1 MTQPRAADAT
11 GTVTEPRTADGTQR
25 AHAAPAQPGVPRVLT
40 VALGLAVVLTLVLA
54 GFVVQAQAA
63 VSDAA
68 ASRQDRADA
77 LTAARQEAL
86 NLTSV
91 DSADIDGD
99 LKRVQ
104 DGATGDFAKDFAAQ
118 SVKLRQ
124 VLKDNAVQSTG
135 EVKDAGVVALAASN
149 ATVIVII
156 NSTVKNKA
164 QPTGTPRT
172 YRMRLELLKA
182 GQGRWQTAK
191 LEFVG

>member
-1 MTQPRAADAT
+1 MPEAE
-11 GTVTEPRTADGTQR
+11 VTEVNETDLAYASPPRPAAGR
-25 AHAAPAQPGVPRVLT
+25 ALLAALGLGVVAALVLGGFAVKAHAAVGA
-40 VALGLAVVLTLVLA
+40 
-54 GFVVQAQAA
+54 
-63 VSDAA
+63 DD
-68 ASRQDRADA
+68 RQQQSRADA
-77 LTAARQEAL
+77 LVAARQEAL

-91 DSADIDGD
+91 DSTDIDGD

-124 VLKDNAVQSTG
+124 VLKDNAVRSLG
-135 EVKDAGVVALAASN
+135 EVKDAGVVALGESN
-149 ATVIVII
+149 ATVIVIV

-172 YRMRLELLKA
+172 YRMRLELLKSAA
-182 GQGRWQTAK
+182 GQWQTAK

>member
-1 MTQPRAADAT
+1 MTQPPAAE
-11 GTVTEPRTADGTQR
+11 VTTAEVT
-25 AHAAPAQPGVPRVLT
+25 AHAAPASPGVPRWLA
-40 VALGLAVVLTLVLA
+40 VALGLAVALTLVLA
-54 GFVVQAQAA
+54 GFVVQAHAA

-77 LTAARQEAL
+77 LAAARQEAL

-91 DSADIDGD
+91 DSADIAGD
-99 LKRVQ
+99 LKRGQ
-104 DGATGDFAKDFAAQ
+104 DGATADFAKDFAAQ

-135 EVKDAGVVALAASN
+135 EVKDAGVVALGASN
-149 ATVIVII
+149 ATVIVVI

-164 QPTGTPRT
+164 QPAGTPRT

>member
-1 MTQPRAADAT
+1 MTQPQEA
-11 GTVTEPRTADGTQR
+11 GTTQE
-25 AHAAPAQPGVPRVLT
+25 AAPTQEAPAAPVRSGVPRLLA
-40 VALGLAVVLTLVLA
+40 VALGLSLVLTLVLA
-54 GFVVQAQAA
+54 GFVLQAHAG

-68 ASRQDRADA
+68 ARRQDRSDA
-77 LTAARQEAL
+77 VVAARQEAL

-124 VLKDNAVQSTG
+124 VLKDNEVRSTG

-149 ATVIVII
+149 ATVIVVI

-164 QPTGTPRT
+164 QPAGTPRT

-182 GQGRWQTAK
+182 GEGRWQTAK

>member
-1 MTQPRAADAT
+1 MTQLGA
-11 GTVTEPRTADGTQR
+11 EPLPDQPDQPDQPD
-25 AHAAPAQPGVPRVLT
+25 AAPARPGRPRLVT
-40 VALGLAVVLTLVLA
+40 VALGLAVATTLVLA
-54 GFVVQAQAA
+54 GFVVQAHAA
-63 VSDAA
+63 VGSAA
-68 ASRQDRADA
+68 DSRQDRADA
-77 LTAARQEAL
+77 LAAARQEAV

-124 VLKDNAVQSTG
+124 VLKDNAVQSVG
-135 EVKDAGVVALAASN
+135 EIKDAGVVALGAGN
-149 ATVIVII
+149 ATVIVMI

-172 YRMRLELLKA
+172 YRMRLELLKV
-182 GQGRWQTAK
+182 GPGHWQTTK